1 MRTFAFISA
10 SFFATIVFCSIP
22 SFGQKRTAEQLIQQK
37 NIPISQYEFS
47 ESELQSFSI
56 EMSFGST
63 EIISKLTKLKDIGAT
78 IHRVDM
84 VYTDFPKGCDLTNLN
99 FNRIKEIEKIHPI
112 LVQNMLI
119 PWKIIRQTGCK
130 TEEEARTYFHGI
142 IVYFQENASS
152 GFVKEVNTNL
162 NNYLPKNIT
171 KELARKIMDTIKKP
185 TVKEVFKRQK
195 NWNNAVLIVD
205 LTTSMIPYNSQV
217 ILWQLLNSERGF
229 FKEVVM
235 FNDGDSA
242 PEKSKKV
249 GKTGGIYHEKN
260 ISFEALRKTSFEVCQ
275 NGIGNSDFPENDLE
289 AVLFA
294 IEKNPNA
301 GEYILIADNDAPPR
315 DMSLLNKISR
325 PIRIVLC
332 DTESGI
338 LPEYL
343 EIARR
348 TAGSVHTITDDI
360 LDLMKRK
367 EGEVFFVG
375 NRRFKISSGRIRL
388 F

>member
-1 MRTFAFISA
+1 
-10 SFFATIVFCSIP
+10 
-22 SFGQKRTAEQLIQQK
+22 
-37 NIPISQYEFS
+37 
-47 ESELQSFSI
+47 
-56 EMSFGST
+56 
-63 EIISKLTKLKDIGAT
+63 
-78 IHRVDM
+78 
-84 VYTDFPKGCDLTNLN
+84 
-99 FNRIKEIEKIHPI
+99 
-112 LVQNMLI
+112 
-119 PWKIIRQTGCK
+119 
-130 TEEEARTYFHGI
+130 
-142 IVYFQENASS
+142 
-152 GFVKEVNTNL
+152 VKEVNTNL